1 MASFYFGLIRIIFLR
16 SILFITIVFKTN
28 SNSRFKII
36 NIRKTYFYFLKG
48 LTNFSRQS
56 LDEVKV
62 MWDTSVL

>member
-28 SNSRFKII
+28 SNSRFKTI

-48 LTNFSRQS
+48 LTNFSSQS